1 MDQEQQIIND
11 LVEAGALEIAG
22 IDEKSGEILYRI
34 TSSMQTINPE
44 LFAVHQQGVHDD
56 AMYLWEHG
64 FLDINVT
71 EENPL
76 VKATKKALDPVSVAE
91 LPISKRLALEEILS
105 ILL

>member
-1 MDQEQQIIND
+1 MDKEQEIIND
-11 LVEAGALEIAG
+11 LIEVGALEIAG
-22 IDEKSGEILYRI
+22 VDQESGEILYRI
-34 TSSMQTINPE
+34 TKDMQTINPE
-44 LFAVHQQGVHDD
+44 LFAAHQQGVHDD

-64 FLDINVT
+64 FLDIDVT

-76 VKATKKALDPVSVAE
+76 VKATKKALDASAVAE